1 MKKGWIIYWIVC
13 AAFAGIGLILCAV
26 GFSMGATWETVNR
39 HAPGWVSLEETLVY
53 SIDLDDDWTDSDG
66 TDSSSAGSDN
76 SANGEGTIVNEG
88 VGKTF
93 AKVRKIDIEAD
104 ALDLRIV
111 TKDVTEDS
119 VDVVFLEGSKFISCY
134 QDGDE
139 LKIENK
145 DGWKLSDG
153 TVEVRISVPA
163 AHFSEIDIDI
173 DAGSVRIDRLASVGS
188 LNLNVDAG
196 EIVMEEFVADE
207 VDLECAAGRIEAS
220 GACNR
225 SIDIECGAG
234 EVICT
239 VNGKKSSYN
248 YEVECGIGEVIIDN
262 EVFSGI
268 GERELHSQG
277 AAKQMN
283 IECGMGSVVINFL
296 QE

>member
-1 MKKGWIIYWIVC
+1 MKKGWKIYWIIC
-13 AAFAGIGLILCAV
+13 AALAGVGLALCAV
-26 GFSMGATWETVNR
+26 GTALGADWDEVER
-39 HAPGWVSLEETLVY
+39 YAPDWISLEKTLVY
-53 SIDLDDDWTDSDG
+53 SIDIDDEDDDWTEFEETAIS
-66 TDSSSAGSDN
+66 SDN
-76 SANGEGTIVNEG
+76 IE
-88 VGKTF
+88 KTF
-93 AKVRKIDIEAD
+93 EKVRRIDIEAE
-104 ALDLRIV
+104 ALELIIIS
-111 TKDVTEDS
+111 KDVMEDT
-119 VDVVFLEGSKFISCY
+119 VDVVCIEGSEFLSCR
-134 QDGDE
+134 QEGDE
-139 LKIENK
+139 LQIETR
-145 DGWKLSDG
+145 DGWRTSDG
-153 TVEVRISVPA
+153 TVEVRLSVPE

-173 DAGSVRIDRLASVGS
+173 DAGSVQIEELASVGS

-196 EIVMEEFVADE
+196 EIVIEEFVADE

-262 EVFSGI
+262 ETFSGI

-283 IECGMGSVVINFL
+283 IECGMGSVVINFS